1 MKFPAW
7 IYPSQLLKGALGR
20 GNFSFAQFLTLNTR
34 FTLHLICLFAQNH
47 RFDFCQ
53 IPSIMIL
60 NFLNSDLLCFNFK
73 RSWLLCSAHACFI
86 GGYGVQDLCK
96 WFNLFHIHYRVKFS
110 DHALCFIQFLRV
122 VSFQAPTVKCP
133 IEKNG
138 TRCFWFSTSRGTV
151 LYIWKS
157 SVDNF
162 L

>member
-1 MKFPAW
+1 MKERGSALFCMPF
-7 IYPSQLLKGALGR
+7 LLIP
-20 GNFSFAQFLTLNTR
+20 NSIFHCSWSEIFL
-34 FTLHLICLFAQNH
+34 
-47 RFDFCQ
+47 
-53 IPSIMIL
+53 L
-60 NFLNSDLLCFNFK
+60 NFRKIYTFFFFEISLTAALILKDWIVITLFCT
-73 RSWLLCSAHACFI
+73 CCFI

-96 WFNLFHIHYRVKFS
+96 WFNFFHIHYRVKFS

-138 TRCFWFSTSRGTV
+138 TRCFWFPTSRGTV